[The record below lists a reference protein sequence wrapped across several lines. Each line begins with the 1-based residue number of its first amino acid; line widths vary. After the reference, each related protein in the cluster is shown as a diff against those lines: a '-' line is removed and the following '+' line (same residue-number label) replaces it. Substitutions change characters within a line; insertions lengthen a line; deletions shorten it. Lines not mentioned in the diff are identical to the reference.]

1 MPESASTP
9 QHRKALVTGGT
20 GSIGAA
26 IIEALTARGFE
37 VAFQFHRGADAAAA
51 LEQKTGA
58 TGFALDLNGPFELP
72 DSEQHVLVNAAA
84 ILLTKTLAH
93 EVPEQELLDTVTI
106 NLLAPFRACQQC
118 LPFMMEQKYGR
129 IVNIGSIYAERGC
142 SDNSSYNVSKHGVL
156 GLTRSLAH
164 EYASYN
170 IAVNQID
177 PSAVESEMMNRIAA
191 SNVERG
197 RAESVE
203 SYLDDVRKAIPAGRM
218 ADPKDIADGVVY
230 LVEQS
235 GFTTGATL
243 PIDGGLIA

>member
-1 MPESASTP
+1 LTSSSSPPAN
-9 QHRKALVTGGT
+9 RKALVTGGT

-26 IIEALTARGFE
+26 IVEALVRHGIDVT
-37 VAFQFHRGADAAAA
+37 FQFHSDRAAATA
-51 LEQKTGA
+51 LEERTGA
-58 TGFALDLNGPFELP
+58 QSFTLDLNGPFELP
-72 DSEQHVLVNAAA
+72 ERSYHVLVNAAA
-84 ILLTKTLAH
+84 ILLTKTLTH
-93 EVPEQELLDTVTI
+93 EVPDQELLDTLTI

-118 LPFMMEQKYGR
+118 LPFMMEQRYGR

-142 SDNSSYNVSKHGVL
+142 TDNSSYNVSKHGLL

-197 RAESVE
+197 RTESVDV
-203 SYLDDVRKAIPAGRM
+203 YLDGVRKAIPAGRM

-235 GFTTGATL
+235 GFTTGAAL